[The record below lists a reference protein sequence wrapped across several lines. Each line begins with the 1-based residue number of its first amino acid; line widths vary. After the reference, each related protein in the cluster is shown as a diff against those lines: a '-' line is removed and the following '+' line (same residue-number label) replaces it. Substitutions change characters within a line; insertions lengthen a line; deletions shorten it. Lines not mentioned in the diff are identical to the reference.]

1 MSFIKFLRVF
11 ISEIS
16 LVKSLEMIPDSNEYL
31 DIFSSKLFF
40 LS

>member
-16 LVKSLEMIPDSNEYL
+16 LVKSLEMMFDSNEYL

>member
-16 LVKSLEMIPDSNEYL
+16 LVKSLEMIFDSNEYL
-31 DIFSSKLFF
+31 DIFSSKF
-40 LS
+40 L